1 MSNQLYNEIS
11 DKIEQRIINSSIN
24 EGDKLPSE
32 RVLAEEYGVS
42 RNVVREAIRQ
52 LCEKDLVEIK
62 PGKGA
67 YVKTPSEEKVLEV
80 LKRVLVNN
88 RSTLY
93 EILEV
98 REQIELAII
107 KKAAERIQENS
118 IAYLKELYDEME
130 KNKKNISKYVDLDF
144 EFHIGLAKSTNNTMF
159 LVLVNTFYKI
169 ADKILFSTTKLRP
182 QDIKI
187 AQEHHKMIINALM
200 LHDKDEASAMMQK
213 HMDFIRE
220 EITELAEH
228 GHKHSTSK

>member
-11 DKIEQRIINSSIN
+11 NKIEQRIINTSIV
-24 EGDKLPSE
+24 EGEKLPSE
-32 RVLAEEYGVS
+32 RVFAEEYGVS

-88 RSTLY
+88 KSTLY

-107 KKAAERIQENS
+107 KKAAERIKQDN
-118 IAYLKELYDEME
+118 INYLKKIYDEME
-130 KNKKNISKYVDLDF
+130 KNDKNISKYVDLDF
-144 EFHIGLAKSTNNTMF
+144 NFHIGLAKSTNNTMF

-169 ADKILFSTTKLRP
+169 VDRILFSTTKLKP
-182 QDIKI
+182 QVIKI
-187 AQEHHKMIINALM
+187 AQEHHKEIINALM
-200 LHDKDEASAMMQK
+200 AHDSDMASVVMQK

-220 EITELAEH
+220 EITDLGEA
-228 GHKHSTSK
+228 